1 MARVADRPERVE
13 ALVFARPARAFEA
26 AGLRPRKRKGLNEV
40 GLGVVRRPGGFQADR
55 GRLPDGLVS
64 EVPRVR
70 RAAGRQA
77 RVLNRIVEDL
87 FHQEGLKEERLR
99 ELIGHTPIEVIAGAL
114 LGVLVAIVMLGG

>member
-1 MARVADRPERVE
+1 MPSSHT
-13 ALVFARPARAFEA
+13 ALVLSLTTVIGSKRGINTPEFAISAIFSA
-26 AGLRPRKRKGLNEV
+26 
-40 GLGVVRRPGGFQADR
+40 VVMYDATG
-55 GRLPDGLVS
+55 
-64 EVPRVR
+64 VR

-114 LGVLVAIVMLGG
+114 LGVVVAIVMLGG